1 MIPYNVSQTHAGHL
15 NDSHQ
20 VPDYTAAT
28 IFTNARR
35 ETNAK
40 EKNEEKT
47 LITIILVYKK
57 NWPSSSK
64 FYSKFYEVEVDNHE
78 D

>member
-35 ETNAK
+35 GK
-40 EKNEEKT
+40 KMPKKKREEKT
-47 LITIILVYKK
+47 LIIIIIVYCPKKSLVFQIA
-57 NWPSSSK
+57 PTMI
-64 FYSKFYEVEVDNHE
+64 FL
-78 D
+78 

>member
-20 VPDYTAAT
+20 VPDYAAAT

-40 EKNEEKT
+40 EKNEEKP
-47 LITIILVYKK
+47 LITIIFVYKK
-57 NWPSSSK
+57 TGLPNRTNDDFSLR
-64 FYSKFYEVEVDNHE
+64 VRL
-78 D
+78 